1 MLLLF
6 VYSLCQP
13 RISSLEQSLTYLLSL
28 KEIYDDLSQK
38 DVESLSGRTV
48 SSANSKILILRRN
61 IPLFLHWNSLWIP
74 SATASGLSSAGGAKG
89 KSSWKLK

>member
-61 IPLFLHWNSLWIP
+61 IPLF
-74 SATASGLSSAGGAKG
+74 
-89 KSSWKLK
+89 